1 MKGSEMVDTRVEGY
15 LINLSLTYEEVGDNV
30 FLIND
35 EEKGLGHV
43 IVFAED
49 SLVTIRA
56 KVMEL
61 PSNKKEEF
69 LEELLRLNIDLVH
82 GAYALEDNNV
92 IIIDTLELGSMDLE
106 EFQASLDAI
115 GLALAQHYPRLSQF
129 RDGA

>member
-1 MKGSEMVDTRVEGY
+1 MVDTRVEGY
-15 LINLSLTYEEVGDNV
+15 LINLSLTYEELGENIW
-30 FLIND
+30 LIND

-49 SLVTIRA
+49 SLVTVRA

-61 PSNKKEEF
+61 PASNRVVF
-69 LEELLRLNIDLVH
+69 LEELLRLNIDMVH
-82 GAYALEDNNV
+82 GAYALEQNNV
-92 IIIDTLELGSMDLE
+92 IIIDTLELASMDLE

-115 GLALAQHYPRLSQF
+115 GLALAQHYPRLSHY

>member
-1 MKGSEMVDTRVEGY
+1 MVDTRVEGY

-30 FLIND
+30 WLIND

-43 IVFAED
+43 IVFSED

-61 PSNKKEEF
+61 PSSNVVEF
-69 LEELLRLNIDLVH
+69 LEELLRLNIDMVH

-92 IIIDTLELGSMDLE
+92 IIIDTLELAGMDLE

-115 GLALAQHYPRLSQF
+115 GLALAQHYPRLSRY

>member
-1 MKGSEMVDTRVEGY
+1 MVDTRVEGY